1 MRRQRSTEEDDD
13 DDEQSVVSVPVMCAS
28 NEPVSQFVV
37 RSNFKNFAMI
47 SSGRESQ
54 YFIFKKKNP
63 IEWALGGTRHWTVGP
78 LSTRV
83 SAFVLYP
90 LECRAVAQLSKP
102 GQGRAGRTA
111 WKDSL
116 AEAFA
121 VFHFHCDAALHMLL
135 SQSLLASFKNRCEC
149 DTARDEAGID
159 SRPSDDDDQQV
170 LVHGTQ

>member
-1 MRRQRSTEEDDD
+1 MRRQRSAEEED

-116 AEAFA
+116 AEALA
-121 VFHFHCDAALHMLL
+121 VFHL
-135 SQSLLASFKNRCEC
+135 SLRCCTAHAPFKNRCEC

>member
-1 MRRQRSTEEDDD
+1 MRRQRSAEEED

-102 GQGRAGRTA
+102 GQGQGWAY
-111 WKDSL
+111 SL
-116 AEAFA
+116 EGFVARLWLFT
-121 VFHFHCDAALHMLL
+121 FHCDTALHMLL
-135 SQSLLASFKNRCEC
+135 LQSCS
-149 DTARDEAGID
+149 
-159 SRPSDDDDQQV
+159 
-170 LVHGTQ
+170 